1 MEQEFTEIEKK
12 SISIIVLVLIAVD
25 KRLHP
30 SELSSR
36 FNICTKYGIPL
47 SIPQNCIITKPQ
59 AEKIVREMS
68 DEKKTI
74 VRDILKELAMA
85 DCQLD
90 KSEVDYINQL
100 CQ

>member
-12 SISIIVLVLIAVD
+12 SISIIVLVLMTVD

-30 SELSSR
+30 NELSSR

-47 SIPQNCIITKPQ
+47 SIPKSCILTKPQ
-59 AEKIVREMS
+59 AEEIVRKMS
-68 DEKKTI
+68 DEKKKI
-74 VRDILKELAMA
+74 VRNILKELALS
-85 DCQLD
+85 DSQLD

-100 CQ
+100 CN